1 MTLGVRSY
9 GNSLLLQNV
18 FNMEVL
24 PAEDRDIFDFA
35 KKILHPTLDVV
46 ESDCGTLL
54 GRRVKLVQSTLG
66 NIELG
71 EEVPVTGQRLNE
83 LIAGGYTVV
92 RTRDLSACVATGG
105 VCASCA
111 RGTLTRRG
119 LPTGDISGR
128 IMVPTTPRSAQ
139 NYVAN
144 SYSGSLL
151 GYEPIDSDPLPGYPA
166 LWNKITSHKEM
177 DSVCRRLKD
186 FKISVDELEYLY
198 GIEDVL
204 ERALA
209 IIAFYGVYASVKI
222 QRRGTVE

>member
-1 MTLGVRSY
+1 MALGVRSY

-18 FNMEVL
+18 FDLGAIPSEDLVL
-24 PAEDRDIFDFA
+24 YAFAEKVLNPVFNI
-35 KKILHPTLDVV
+35 V
-46 ESDCGTLL
+46 EPDCGTLL
-54 GRRVKLVQSTLG
+54 GRRVQLVHATLG
-66 NIELG
+66 DIELG
-71 EEVPVTGQRLNE
+71 AEVPVTTDRLNE
-83 LIAGGYTVV
+83 LITLGETSV
-92 RTRDLSACVATGG
+92 RTRDMSSCISTGG
-105 VCASCA
+105 VCASCV
-111 RGTLTRRG
+111 RGTLIRRE
-119 LPTGDISGR
+119 LPLPALDSIVK
-128 IMVPTTPRSAQ
+128 IPTTARSAQ
-139 NYVAN
+139 NYIAN

-166 LWNKITSHKEM
+166 LWDKITSHKEM

-209 IIAFYGVYASVKI
+209 IIAFYGVYASVQI